1 MKIYGS
7 RDSFYQWD
15 VNQKITSAKLRE
27 GDEVHFANDRSGEAI
42 VVKAYK
48 HNHVVV
54 ADVPNILLQQTN
66 KILVYRYVTDGVSE
80 LTVCEKSFDVLARPK
95 PTDYIYTETDC
106 ITVQDFVFKALEEA
120 KENGDFNGEDGM
132 GISSITANEAGKLVI
147 TLETGESVVIDIP
160 TVRGE
165 DGTDG
170 EDGKDGV
177 DGRDGADGSDGI
189 SPIITTA
196 TIENGHRITIT
207 DAGGA
212 HSIDLFN
219 GKDGQNGIDGKDG
232 KDGTN
237 GKDGHTPQRGVDY
250 YTEADKSDMIQA
262 VLSALP
268 DNREVA
274 Y

>member
-15 VNQKITSAKLRE
+15 VNQKITSTKLKE
-27 GDEVHFANDRSGEAI
+27 GDEVHFANDRSGEAF

-48 HNHVVV
+48 YNHIVV

-80 LTVCEKSFDVLARPK
+80 LTVCEKSFDVFARPK

-120 KENGDFNGEDGM
+120 KENGDFNGADGM
-132 GISSITANEAGKLVI
+132 GILKITADEPGKLVI
-147 TLETGESVVIDIP
+147 TLENGESVVIDIP

-165 DGTDG
+165 DG
-170 EDGKDGV
+170 KDGV
-177 DGRDGADGSDGI
+177 
-189 SPIITTA
+189 
-196 TIENGHRITIT
+196 
-207 DAGGA
+207 
-212 HSIDLFN
+212 N
-219 GKDGQNGIDGKDG
+219 GKDGK
-232 KDGTN
+232 
-237 GKDGHTPQRGVDY
+237 TPEKGVDY
-250 YTEADKSDMIQA
+250 FTEADISEMVQS